1 MCTGVLHGVRFFTE
15 KSEGVYNGIERA
27 IPPSTC
33 QTFSITRGT
42 MACQCQTFDNSVKHL
57 TPGCCKCATC
67 VTFVQ
72 HVCVSLYLFLC
83 YTYYMRNNFKQYQ
96 TFFSIFSTTYH
107 FYLFFLHFVVAI
119 HFAICLTLIIERATV
134 LAHIR

>member
-27 IPPSTC
+27 TPPSTC

-42 MACQCQTFDNSVKHL
+42 MACQCQTFDNSVKHM
-57 TPGCCKCATC
+57 TPGCCRCATC

-83 YTYYMRNNFKQYQ
+83 YTLSIYK
-96 TFFSIFSTTYH
+96 TFFTISNILSNLFNHLSFLSI
-107 FYLFFLHFVVAI
+107 LFAFCGLLSILQYA
-119 HFAICLTLIIERATV
+119 
-134 LAHIR
+134 